1 MKRLICA
8 ALAVCLAAGLLTGCE
23 KGGEGALKPM
33 GRYVEEEAASLE
45 GVDRVYGLHLD
56 ASGNAVFYARS
67 TGNGAPAIE
76 RCVLPAG
83 GGTLERAEVPW
94 LTALGSL
101 RGLSE
106 TADGTLWAMSG
117 DNVLYRALPGGEPVQ
132 VRLSDW
138 DEAQDGASSGMTVT
152 GGSAGVAEVPDAE
165 APDPEEGADAGDVSA
180 EGGGAVSG
188 FVSSSGGSVVLENP
202 GQRFVS
208 GIQALED
215 GGVLVG
221 YMDQGVCRYDADGK
235 LLQQYTGSVYS
246 GNLAVYGKTL
256 LMPGSTGKELWGY
269 DLDTGK
275 NGASYTYD
283 NLDFGTCV
291 GLDGEGAY
299 VGDATGIYR
308 QAEGGSVWEKLVDGD
323 LTSLCM
329 PTLSLSGLISDGAGG
344 FLGLLAGQE
353 DIKLQRY
360 VYDAG
365 VPATPD
371 TELTIFGLSDNNTVR
386 QAIGEFQRRNPNV
399 RVNYRVGLDDGSAAT
414 AEEVIRALNTEL
426 VAGKGPDL
434 LLLDGLSV
442 DSYIEKG
449 VLSDLSGVVDGMDG
463 LMSNLMS
470 AYARDGKIYG
480 VPARFS
486 VPVMLGSPED
496 VAKIRSLA
504 ALAAE
509 TAARQGGEPPFLF
522 APESL
527 WEEGGVIMNWYDAC
541 AGVTDGKTV
550 DQGALSGYLSASE
563 SLNRVLREHTP
574 QTGNSVATMVVS
586 VSGSSG
592 YEPLN
597 PGAMQLARGEAL
609 FHTQELAGRF
619 GLQNILDNLGDKGF
633 AMDTLFGGN
642 AYTPVGGVGIVASG
656 TQQELARSF
665 LEMLL
670 SATVQDNY
678 LYDGF
683 PVNSSSLEKI
693 VNEAADGGGDMG
705 FLALCRG
712 LDTPR
717 VQDQVVRDAVSAQA
731 SGLADGSLDAAQA
744 AANVVENTKI
754 YLSE

>member
-8 ALAVCLAAGLLTGCE
+8 ALAACLAVGFLTGCE
-23 KGGEGALKPM
+23 KGGEGGLKPM
-33 GRYVEEEAASLE
+33 GRYVEEEVANLE
-45 GVDRVYGLHLD
+45 GVGRVYGLHLD
-56 ASGNAVFYARS
+56 ASGSAVFYARS
-67 TGNGAPAIE
+67 TRDGAPVIE

-94 LTALGSL
+94 LTGLGSL

-117 DNVLYRALPGGEPVQ
+117 DNVLYRAPSGGEPVQ

-138 DEAQDGASSGMTVT
+138 DEAQPGAGGGMSVAGNSATV
-152 GGSAGVAEVPDAE
+152 AE
-165 APDPEEGADAGDVSA
+165 APDAEEGGDAGDVSA
-180 EGGGAVSG
+180 EGGGAASSFVSG
-188 FVSSSGGSVVLENP
+188 GGGSVVLEGP

-221 YMDQGVCRYDADGK
+221 YMDQGVCRYDADGA
-235 LLQQYTGSVYS
+235 LLQQYTGTVYS

-283 NLDFGTCV
+283 NLDFNTYV

-308 QAEGGSVWEKLVDGD
+308 QSEGGSVWEKLVDGE

-353 DIKLQRY
+353 DMKLQRY

-371 TELTIFGLSDNNTVR
+371 TELTIFGLNDNNTVR

-399 RVNYRVGLDDGSAAT
+399 RVNYRVGLTDGAAAT

-449 VLSDLSGVVDGMDG
+449 VLSDLSGLVDGLDG
-463 LMSNLMS
+463 LMSNLMG
-470 AYARDGKIYG
+470 AYTRDGKTYG

-496 VAKIRSLA
+496 VAKIRSLSD
-504 ALAAE
+504 LAAE
-509 TAARQGGEPPFLF
+509 TAARQGGEPPFLY
-522 APESL
+522 APASL
-527 WEEGGVIMNWYDAC
+527 WEEGGVIMDWYDAC
-541 AGVTDGKTV
+541 ADMTDGKTV

-574 QTGNSVATMVVS
+574 QSGNTAATIVVS
-586 VSGSSG
+586 VSGANG
-592 YEPLN
+592 FEPLD
-597 PGAMQLARGEAL
+597 PGAMQLAQGNAR

-619 GLQNILDNLGDKGF
+619 GLQNILDSLGDKDF

-656 TQQELARSF
+656 TQQELARAF

-670 SATVQDNY
+670 SPTVQDNY

-683 PVNSSSLEKI
+683 PVNASSLEKM
-693 VNEAADGGGDMG
+693 VNEAAEVGGDMG

-731 SGLADGSLDAAQA
+731 AGLADGSLDAAQA
-744 AANVVENTKI
+744 AANVVERTKI

>member
-8 ALAVCLAAGLLTGCE
+8 ALAVCLAVGFLTGCE
-23 KGGEGALKPM
+23 KGGEGELKPM
-33 GRYVEEEAASLE
+33 GRYVEEEAADLE

-67 TGNGAPAIE
+67 QRAGVPAIE

-83 GGTLERAEVPW
+83 GGAPERAEVPW
-94 LTALGSL
+94 LSELGSL

-117 DNVLYRALPGGEPVQ
+117 DNVLYRALPGAEPVQ

-138 DEAQDGASSGMTVT
+138 DEPQTGSAGGMTVA
-152 GGSAGVAEVPDAE
+152 GSGAVVAE
-165 APDPEEGADAGDVSA
+165 APDADAGDAVA
-180 EGGGAVSG
+180 EGDAAGGS
-188 FVSSSGGSVVLENP
+188 FVSDSGGSIILEE
-202 GQRFVS
+202 GVSQRFVS

-221 YMDQGVCRYDADGK
+221 YMDQGVCRYDAQGE
-235 LLQQYTGSVYS
+235 LLQQYTGTVYS

-283 NLDFGTCV
+283 NLDFNTNV
-291 GLDGEGAY
+291 GMDAEGVY

-308 QAEGGSVWEKLVDGD
+308 QSEGGSVWEKLVDGE

-329 PTLSLSGLISDGAGG
+329 PTMSINALSPDGSGG
-344 FLGLLAGQE
+344 FYAFLSDESGY
-353 DIKLQRY
+353 KLMRY
-360 VYDAG
+360 VFDPDT
-365 VPATPD
+365 PATPD

-399 RVNYRVGLDDGSAAT
+399 RVNYRVGLDGGAAAT

-449 VLSDLSGVVDGMDG
+449 VLSDLSGIVDGMDG
-463 LMSNLMS
+463 LMSNLMG

-504 ALAAE
+504 DLAAE
-509 TAARQGGEPPFLF
+509 TAARQGEETPFLY
-522 APESL
+522 APTSL

-541 AGVTDGKTV
+541 AEITDGKTV
-550 DQGALSGYLSASE
+550 DQGALSGYLSVSE

-574 QTGNSVATMVVS
+574 QSGGTAATIVVS
-586 VSGSSG
+586 VSSG
-592 YEPLN
+592 GGFEDLD
-597 PGAMQLARGEAL
+597 PGAKQLAQGAAR
-609 FHTQELAGRF
+609 FHTQELSGRF
-619 GLQNILDNLGDKGF
+619 GLYNILDNLGDKDF

-656 TQQELARSF
+656 TQQELAGEF
-665 LEMLL
+665 VKMLL
-670 SATVQDNY
+670 SRTVQDNY
-678 LYDGF
+678 LFDGL
-683 PVNSSSLEKI
+683 PVNAGSLEAL
-693 VNEAADGGGDMG
+693 VAEVADNGDGTARDDMG
-705 FLALCRG
+705 FLELCRG

-731 SGLADGSLDAAQA
+731 PGLADGSLDAAQA
-744 AANVVENTKI
+744 AANVVERTKI

>member
-8 ALAVCLAAGLLTGCE
+8 ALAACLAIGFLTGCE
-23 KGGEGALKPM
+23 KSGEGGLKPM
-33 GRYVEEEAASLE
+33 GRYVEEEAADLA
-45 GVDRVYGLHLD
+45 GVDRVYNLHLD
-56 ASGNAVFYARS
+56 ASGSAVFYAR
-67 TGNGAPAIE
+67 GLRAGALAIE

-138 DEAQDGASSGMTVT
+138 DEAQPGSDSGMTVA
-152 GGSAGVAEVPDAE
+152 GGSASVAE
-165 APDPEEGADAGDVSA
+165 APEAEVGGDAGEEGAAAGSF
-180 EGGGAVSG
+180 VSG
-188 FVSSSGGSVVLENP
+188 SGGSVALE
-202 GQRFVS
+202 GSVQRYVS

-221 YMDQGVCRYDADGK
+221 YMDQGVCRYDADGT
-235 LLQQYTGSVYS
+235 LLQQYTGSAYG

-283 NLDFGTCV
+283 NLDFDTCV

-329 PTLSLSGLISDGAGG
+329 PTMAINALSPDGDGG
-344 FLGLLAGQE
+344 FYAVLSDDGGY
-353 DIKLQRY
+353 KLMRY
-360 VYDAG
+360 VFDPDT
-365 VPATPD
+365 PATPD

-386 QAIGEFQRRNPNV
+386 QTIGEFQRRNPNV
-399 RVNYRVGLDDGSAAT
+399 RVNYRVGLDGGSAAT

-434 LLLDGLSV
+434 LLLDGLNV
-442 DSYIEKG
+442 DSYVEKG
-449 VLSDLSGVVDGMDG
+449 VLSDLSGLVEGMDG
-463 LMSNLMS
+463 LMSNLMG

-504 ALAAE
+504 ELAAE
-509 TAARQGGEPPFLF
+509 TEARQGGEPPFLC

-541 AGVTDGKTV
+541 TGMTDGKTV

-563 SLNRVLREHTP
+563 SLNRALREHTP
-574 QTGNSVATMVVS
+574 QSGNAIATVVIS
-586 VSGSSG
+586 VSGSNG
-592 YEPLN
+592 FEALD
-597 PGAMQLARGEAL
+597 PGAGRLARGEAR
-609 FHTQELAGRF
+609 FHTQTLGGRF
-619 GLQNILDNLGDKGF
+619 ALYNILSELSDKDF
-633 AMDTLFGGN
+633 ALDTLFGGGG
-642 AYTPVGGVGIVASG
+642 YTPVAGVGVVASG
-656 TQQELARSF
+656 TQQELARAF
-665 LEMLL
+665 VEMLL
-670 SATVQDNY
+670 SRTVQDNY
-678 LYDGF
+678 LFDGL
-683 PVNSSSLEKI
+683 PVNADSLEAL
-693 VNEAADGGGDMG
+693 VADVADNGDGTSLDDMG
-705 FLALCRG
+705 FLALCGR
-712 LDTPR
+712 LDVPLI
-717 VQDQVVRDAVSAQA
+717 QDQVVRDAVSAQA
-731 SGLADGSLDAAQA
+731 AGLADGSLDAAQA
-744 AANVVENTKI
+744 AANVVEKTRI